1 MKTVKLV
8 MLLSIVGLICSLSVA
23 QPSGHETSRSM
34 GAMYTSSYHPSNY
47 DWLSAG
53 YYRYPYSSYYRYY
66 NYPYYNY
73 PYYTYPNYYSYYPY
87 SYYYYYGYPWYNTW
101 GY

>member
-1 MKTVKLV
+1 MKTAKLV
-8 MLLSIVGLICSLSVA
+8 ILLSIVGLICSLSVA
-23 QPSGHETSRSM
+23 QPSGHEASRSM
-34 GAMYTSSYHPSNY
+34 GAMYTFSHNPSNY

-66 NYPYYNY
+66 YY
-73 PYYTYPNYYSYYPY
+73 PYYTYPYYYSYYPY
-87 SYYYYYGYPWYNTW
+87 SYNYYYGYPWYYTG